1 MEEQETKQDPNNHNN
16 IEYQENNPDL
26 NKTTNHQ
33 ETTATEHLPTPET
46 SPSETPTAEQLL
58 PNSNHPEPI
67 NKKKPLT
74 IKNIFLGWIE
84 DNYDKLFLI
93 ILIAAF
99 IIRILVYTKTQD
111 QALWWD
117 AADYMVSAK
126 KWGLNLNGLD
136 LWYYRRGFLWPMIGA
151 FFFKIGLGEL
161 SIRFLVAILSTGIV
175 LASYLL
181 IKEMF
186 NNRLALLT
194 SIPVAFS
201 WVFIFFTG
209 RPLTNLPA
217 TFFFIFALLFF
228 WKSYVKNQGHI
239 YSILFGI
246 FFALSALIR
255 MQYLMFSVAF
265 LALAIVKEKHKFL
278 VSKKLWISIIAFF
291 IILIPQFYWQST
303 KFGNPILDLAT
314 YYLGVGGSQSGEVG
328 VQLAKFSDLFVYFN
342 NIPYIL
348 DANQAGYSTLFIL
361 TPLYTLFLIG
371 FVLFFSDLFLNLNKL
386 FKSQKL
392 QKKFFIL
399 FWTFSAFLF
408 LGYIAP
414 HLEQRYI
421 MPIIPFLF
429 LITVYPLYL
438 SAIYIKDKYKD
449 KFNNKFNPII
459 IFIIISSILIILM
472 IPNYNF
478 GNSLIDSKT
487 ASYKEIK
494 QAGEWIKANSNPED
508 IIIGGSLPQLTY
520 YSERTVYPF
529 HLAYRRDIEQ
539 KQEADLDKFIL
550 ENRPLYFSISGYEAE
565 KDWAFA
571 YPQKHSDLL
580 TPVQAFGPDP
590 NQPILVIYRFDY
602 SNIEAVARLAD
613 LSGVGL

>member
-1 MEEQETKQDPNNHNN
+1 
-16 IEYQENNPDL
+16 
-26 NKTTNHQ
+26 
-33 ETTATEHLPTPET
+33 
-46 SPSETPTAEQLL
+46 
-58 PNSNHPEPI
+58 
-67 NKKKPLT
+67 
-74 IKNIFLGWIE
+74 
-84 DNYDKLFLI
+84 
-93 ILIAAF
+93 
-99 IIRILVYTKTQD
+99 
-111 QALWWD
+111 
-117 AADYMVSAK
+117 
-126 KWGLNLNGLD
+126 
-136 LWYYRRGFLWPMIGA
+136 
-151 FFFKIGLGEL
+151 
-161 SIRFLVAILSTGIV
+161 
-175 LASYLL
+175 
-181 IKEMF
+181 MF

-255 MQYLMFSVAF
+255 MQYLMFSLAF
-265 LALAIVKEKHKFL
+265 LAFAIVKEKWKF
-278 VSKKLWISIIAFF
+278 VINKKLWISIIAFF

-342 NIPYIL
+342 NIPYVL
-348 DANQAGYSTLFIL
+348 DANQLGYSTLLVFS
-361 TPLYTLFLIG
+361 PLYALFLIG
-371 FVLFFSDLFLNLNKL
+371 FVLFFSDLFLNPSKL
-386 FKSQKL
+386 FKSEKL

-399 FWTFSAFLF
+399 FWTLSAFLF

-438 SAIYIKDKYKD
+438 SAIYIKDKYKN
-449 KFNNKFNPII
+449 KFNDKYNPII
-459 IFIIISSILIILM
+459 IFIILSAILIILM

-478 GNSLIDSKT
+478 GNSLVDSKK
-487 ASYKEIK
+487 AGYIEIR

-508 IIIGGSLPQLTY
+508 IILGGSLPQLTY

-529 HLAYRRDIEQ
+529 HLAYRRDIE
-539 KQEADLDKFIL
+539 KKEEADLDKFIL
-550 ENRPLYFSISGYEAE
+550 ENRPKYFSISGYEAE

-580 TPVQAFGPDP
+580 TPVQAFPP
-590 NQPILVIYRFDY
+590 TEQPILIIYRFDY

-613 LSGVGL
+613 LGGVGIDN